1 MNHFTIDIEKCNA
14 CGICVEECP
23 TRVIEFRD
31 GARVPTRVDES
42 VARCINCGHCVT
54 VCPRGAFNLR
64 TMATEDC
71 PPMRKEWQLDPEH
84 VAHLLRSRRSIRAFK
99 DEAVGRELLGELID
113 VARFAPTGSN
123 SQRVNWL
130 VISGEDRVHRL
141 AEITMDWMRSMQ
153 QDIAEASGRK
163 RFGRLLSSWDEGID
177 IICRGAPHVVIA
189 HGPAGART
197 DCIIALTYLEL
208 IAYSHGLGPCWGGW
222 LDGAA
227 NNWQPMQEHLEL
239 PEGHTSCGT
248 MMIGYPK
255 YRYQRIPLR
264 NEARITWR

>member
-1 MNHFTIDIEKCNA
+1 MDHFTVDIDKCNA
-14 CGICVEECP
+14 CGICVDECP
-23 TRVIEFRD
+23 TRVIEIRD
-31 GARVPTRVDES
+31 GARVPSRIDKS

-54 VCPRGAFNLR
+54 VCPHGAFSLR
-64 TMATEDC
+64 TMALEDC
-71 PPMRKEWQLDPEH
+71 PPVRVEWQLRPEH

-99 DEAVGRELLGELID
+99 DEAVDRALLAELID
-113 VARFAPTGSN
+113 VARYAPTGSN

-130 VISGEDRVHRL
+130 VISGEDRIYRL
-141 AEITMDWMRSMQ
+141 AEITMDWIRSMQ
-153 QDIAEASGRK
+153 QDMARPSDRK
-163 RFGRLLSSWDEGID
+163 RFGRLLSSWDEGTD

-189 HGPAGART
+189 HGQASART

-227 NNWQPMQEHLEL
+227 NNWQPMQEYLEL

-255 YRYQRIPLR
+255 YKYRRIPLR